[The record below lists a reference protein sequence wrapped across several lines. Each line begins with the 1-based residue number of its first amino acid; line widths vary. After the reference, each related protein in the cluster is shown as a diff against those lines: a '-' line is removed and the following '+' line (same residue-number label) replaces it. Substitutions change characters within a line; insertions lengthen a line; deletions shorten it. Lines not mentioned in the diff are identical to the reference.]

1 MKDDPK
7 SKVEGGSMKDVLK
20 ARGGC
25 GRITGH
31 PSTFVLHP
39 LKVAGALWLALVA
52 GPAFAQEYPSRP
64 IRIVVPQSPGASTDL
79 TARMIAQKLNE
90 AFKQPVIVDN
100 RPGSSG
106 IAGSEMV
113 ARAAPDGYTLMVVAS
128 SFSINPA
135 LGRKLPYDA
144 IRDFTTVSQLSKFPN
159 MLAAHPSTL
168 VKTLQD
174 VIALAKAKPGQL
186 TYASAGVAT
195 GTHMTAELL
204 KYMTGIDLLH
214 VPYKGGGPAM
224 TAAMGGQT
232 QLVISTTVG
241 MLPHVRSGKLKAVA
255 LTSAKRSPAA
265 PEIPTFAESGVPGY
279 EHEPWNGMFAPAGIR
294 RPVLAKINAEVV
306 RSMHSPEMKKVFEQ
320 EGADVVASKPEEFG
334 AVLKAEIAKWTKVAK
349 AAGIKAE

>member
-1 MKDDPK
+1 M
-7 SKVEGGSMKDVLK
+7 SLGVL
-20 ARGGC
+20 
-25 GRITGH
+25 
-31 PSTFVLHP
+31 V
-39 LKVAGALWLALVA
+39 ALVCA
-52 GPAFAQEYPSRP
+52 TNLATAQSYPARP
-64 IRIVVPQSPGASTDL
+64 IRIIVPQSPGASTDI
-79 TARMIAQKLNE
+79 TARLVAQGLNE

-106 IAGSEMV
+106 IAGTELV

-135 LGRKLPYDA
+135 LGRKLPYDS
-144 IRDFTTVSQLSKFPN
+144 IRDFTTVTQLSKFPN
-159 MLAAHPSTL
+159 MLAAHPSTP

-174 VIALAKAKPGQL
+174 VMALAKAKPGQV

-204 KYMTGIDLLH
+204 RYMTKIDLLH

-232 QLVISTTVG
+232 QLIVATSVG
-241 MLPHVRSGKLKAVA
+241 LLPHVRAGKLRAIAV
-255 LTSAKRSPAA
+255 TSAKRSAAA
-265 PEIPTFAESGVPGY
+265 PDIPTIAESGVPGY
-279 EHEPWNGMFAPAGIR
+279 EHEPWNGMFGPAGM
-294 RPVLAKINAEVV
+294 PKAVLARVNAEVV
-306 RSMHSPEMKKVFEQ
+306 RVLHAPEAKKVLEGDGADIVGNSPEQ
-320 EGADVVASKPEEFG
+320 FG

>member
-1 MKDDPK
+1 MDIKRFWII
-7 SKVEGGSMKDVLK
+7 L
-20 ARGGC
+20 
-25 GRITGH
+25 H
-31 PSTFVLHP
+31 PSSFILGCAIAAS
-39 LKVAGALWLALVA
+39 VAI
-52 GPAFAQEYPSRP
+52 AQPYPSRP
-64 IRIVVPQSPGASTDL
+64 VRIIVPQSPGASTDI
-79 TARMIAQKLNE
+79 TARLVAQGLNE

-106 IAGSEMV
+106 IAGTELV

-135 LGRKLPYDA
+135 LDRKLPYDS
-144 IRDFTTVSQLSKFPN
+144 IRDFTTVTQLSKFPN
-159 MLAAHPSTL
+159 MLAAHPSTP

-174 VIALAKAKPGQL
+174 VIALAKAKPGQV

-204 KYMTGIDLLH
+204 RYMTKIDLLH

-232 QLVISTTVG
+232 QLLVATSVG
-241 MLPHVRSGKLKAVA
+241 LLPHVRAGKLRAIAV
-255 LTSAKRSPAA
+255 TSTKRSAAA

-279 EHEPWNGMFAPAGIR
+279 EHEPWNGMFGPAGMPKAI
-294 RPVLAKINAEVV
+294 LARVNADVV
-306 RSMHSPEMKKVFEQ
+306 RVLNTPEAKKVLEGD
-320 EGADVVASKPEEFG
+320 GADVVGNTPEQFG
-334 AVLKAEIAKWTKVAK
+334 TVLKAEIAKWTKVAK